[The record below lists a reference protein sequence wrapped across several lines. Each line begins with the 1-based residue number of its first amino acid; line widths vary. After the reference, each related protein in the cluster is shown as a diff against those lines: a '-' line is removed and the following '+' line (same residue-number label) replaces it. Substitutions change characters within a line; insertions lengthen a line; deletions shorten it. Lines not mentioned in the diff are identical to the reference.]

1 MQSLRISRTI
11 QSTYFT
17 LIVLLFSLQACSS
30 NDIETKAISLNKKD
44 VQVKTLA
51 SSAETINI
59 GISGVTTPA
68 EGYAYYNDLLNYLQN
83 KINRPIKYAHES
95 GYSKVNALLQNRN
108 LDAAFVCSGPY
119 VEGHDKFGLELL
131 VVPHAFGST
140 SYHSYL
146 IVPID
151 STARTLTDLQGK
163 SFAFTDP
170 KSNTGKLVI
179 TYVLARNGTTPEKYF
194 STLIYT
200 AAHDASIK
208 AVSQGI
214 VDGASV
220 DSLIWEYLSKK
231 NDKYASKTKVIWK
244 SPPYANP
251 PFVVRKDLDPAIK
264 SSLKEILLHA
274 HEDPEGKMILDK
286 MMVDKFVEINDSAY
300 ASVRQMKLFVAQQDK
315 K

>member
-1 MQSLRISRTI
+1 MQSLRILRTI
-11 QSTYFT
+11 QNTYFIVT
-17 LIVLLFSLQACSS
+17 VLLFSLQACSS
-30 NDIETKAISLNKKD
+30 GDIETKAININKKY
-44 VQVKTLA
+44 VPVKTLA
-51 SSAETINI
+51 SSAEDINI
-59 GISGVTTPA
+59 GISGITTPA
-68 EGYAYYNDLLNYLQN
+68 EGYAYYHDLLNYLQN
-83 KINRPIKYAHES
+83 KLNRPIKHAHES
-95 GYSKVNALLQNRN
+95 GYSKVNALLQNRK

-131 VVPHAFGST
+131 VVPQAFGST

-151 STARTLTDLQGK
+151 STAQTLTDLQGK
-163 SFAFTDP
+163 TFAFTDP

-179 TYVLARNGTTPEKYF
+179 TYVLAKKGTTPEKYF
-194 STLIYT
+194 SKYIYT

-208 AVSQGI
+208 AVAQGM

-220 DSLIWEYLSKK
+220 DSLIWEYLRKK

-264 SSLKEILLHA
+264 SRLKEIFLHA
-274 HEDPEGKMILDK
+274 HKDPECKKILDK
-286 MMVDKFVEINDSAY
+286 IMVDKFVEINNSAY
-300 ASVRQMKLFVAQQDK
+300 DSIRQMKLFVSQQEK

>member
-1 MQSLRISRTI
+1 MQSLRILRTI
-11 QSTYFT
+11 QNTYFT

-30 NDIETKAISLNKKD
+30 SDIETKAISLNKKD

-51 SSAETINI
+51 SSAEGISI
-59 GISGVTTPA
+59 GISGITTPA
-68 EGYAYYNDLLNYLQN
+68 EGYTYYLDLLNYLQN
-83 KINRPIKYAHES
+83 KLNRPISHIQES
-95 GYSKVNALLQNRN
+95 GYSKVNELLENRK

-119 VEGHDKFGLELL
+119 VEGHRKFGLELL
-131 VVPHAFGST
+131 VVPQASGST

-170 KSNTGKLVI
+170 KSNTGKLVL
-179 TYVLARNGTTPEKYF
+179 TYILARNGTTPEKYF
-194 STLIYT
+194 SKYIYT

-208 AVSQGI
+208 AVSKGI

-220 DSLIWEYLSKK
+220 DSLIWEYLRNK
-231 NDKYASKTKVIWK
+231 NDQYASKTKVIWK

-251 PFVVRKDLDPAIK
+251 PFVVRKDLDRAIK
-264 SSLKEILLHA
+264 SRLKEILLHA
-274 HEDPEGKMILDK
+274 HEDPEGKEILDK
-286 MMVDKFVEINDSAY
+286 MMLDKFVEINDSAY
-300 ASVRQMKLFVAQQDK
+300 DSVRQMMRFVAQQEK